1 MVVSQFI
8 YPVDRH
14 LDCFQV
20 LAIMNK
26 AIINFFVQ
34 VCVWTQV
41 FNSSSTLL
49 TNDGIHSNQFPFWT
63 TLSTFTFLNLFL
75 IGR

>member
-34 VCVWTQV
+34 VLCVDTSFQ
-41 FNSSSTLL
+41 
-49 TNDGIHSNQFPFWT
+49 
-63 TLSTFTFLNLFL
+63 L
-75 IGR
+75 IQYTSDK